1 MTPGRARID
10 ALLGLSA
17 AREEW
22 RAFEELL
29 AVLRG
34 ASIDEQNVQ
43 RVLLT
48 AQRHGMVGH
57 LAARHPS
64 FHRATLGVQ
73 AHAIRQLQLARDA
86 ADAIEKAGIRGVVLK
101 GVASAQVWPEPLWRG
116 QSDLD
121 FLVAKRDVPRAM
133 DALVAAKV
141 ADRRLGGVAEHGH
154 NSFLETAPPQ
164 KVLIEL
170 HHDLSSHHP
179 LKVDI
184 DELLARRVMLTTAR
198 GPIPGLSNEDTVTF
212 LALHAATH
220 ALKRL
225 AWLYDL
231 VGYAKRDDVDW
242 QQAAARAKEWNA
254 QLPVYLAWRAAVE
267 WLDAR
272 IPVSAIEAL
281 TPRLTQGKIVDWLL
295 QTSRFTQGNVA
306 RVAEIAF
313 RLALVHPRQV
323 GAVLLRKARSKREE
337 RKAMKESATK
347 KAPAS

>member
-1 MTPGRARID
+1 MTPGRARVD

-34 ASIDEQNVQ
+34 AEVAELSVP

-57 LAARHPS
+57 LAGRHPA
-64 FHRATLGVQ
+64 FQRATLGVQ
-73 AHAIRQLQLARDA
+73 AHAMRQLKLACDA
-86 ADAIEKAGIRGVVLK
+86 FGAIEKAGLRGVVLK
-101 GVASAQVWPEPLWRG
+101 GVASAQMWPEPLWRG

-121 FLVAKRDVPRAM
+121 LLVSKSDVPRAM
-133 DALVAAKV
+133 QALVEAKV
-141 ADRRLGGVAEHGH
+141 ADRKLGGVAEHGH

-179 LKVDI
+179 LRVNI

-198 GPIPGLSNEDTVTF
+198 GPIATLSHEDAVTF
-212 LALHAATH
+212 LALHASTH

-242 QQAAARAKEWNA
+242 GKAAARAMEWNA
-254 QLPVYLAWRAAVE
+254 QLPVYLAWKAAVD

-272 IPVSAIEAL
+272 IPAEAIEAL
-281 TPRLTQGKIVDWLL
+281 TPRVTQGKVVDWLL

-337 RKAMKESATK
+337 RTAMKESATAK
-347 KAPAS
+347 IASS